1 MLSNLKIN
9 KMHNVEY
16 FGSERTL
23 TTRSFGLYVFGRN
36 EFEQPYSVLTKR
48 RLYSCLLYVKQ
59 YLREEDLVAI
69 YFDVLEGS
77 TADFPGFERL
87 SADLNKKLFS
97 KVLFCDL
104 ESVLQIDYLQ
114 NQLFDLTR
122 NIQNL
127 EFFDLEGNLFQV
139 AQLSLNQL
147 LGV

>member
-9 KMHNVEY
+9 KTHNVEY
-16 FGSERTL
+16 FSSERTH
-23 TTRSFGLYVFGRN
+23 TNHPFGLYVFGSN
-36 EFEQPYSVLTKR
+36 EFEQPYSVVTKR
-48 RLYSCLLYVKQ
+48 RLYTCLLYVKK
-59 YLREEDLVAI
+59 YLKEEDLVAI

-77 TADFPGFERL
+77 NAGYPGFERL
-87 SADLNKKLFS
+87 SADLHKKLFS

-104 ESVLQIDYLQ
+104 ESVLQNDYLHD
-114 NQLFDLTR
+114 QLFDLTR